1 MTERTKSIFGEL
13 NVIPH
18 WYAISTRARHEK
30 KVFENLVKKGVITY
44 LPLQT
49 FYRRWSDRHKK
60 VHEPLFSCYIFAK
73 INLNE
78 RLKVLQTDG
87 VVRLVSFNG
96 IPATIPD
103 SQIDAIR
110 TVLEN
115 KRTIEK
121 ADYLTPGQKIEVI
134 YGPLKGIRGVLA
146 QIKNQQ
152 RLVIRLDSIMQAI
165 SVDIDF
171 RDIKLLDEGK
181 VTST

>member
-1 MTERTKSIFGEL
+1 MIERTESIFGEL

-18 WYAISTRARHEK
+18 WYAVSTRARHEK
-30 KVFENLVKKGVITY
+30 KVFDNLVKKGVITY

-60 VHEPLFSCYIFAK
+60 VHEPLFSCYIFVK
-73 INLNE
+73 INLKE
-78 RLKVLQTDG
+78 RLNVLQTEG

-103 SQIDAIR
+103 AQIEAIR
-110 TVLEN
+110 TVLEH

-121 ADYLTPGQKIEVI
+121 ADYLTPGQKIEVM

-171 RDIKLLDEGK
+171 RDVKLLEESK
-181 VTST
+181 AIPA